1 MNPPLNPLNPQDAA
15 RMAEINREI
24 GLDDVLQGMGIG
36 RTDSGGGE
44 TSSSVEDEK
53 KGGGFGRGV
62 HTKEIESTG

>member
-1 MNPPLNPLNPQDAA
+1 MLNPPIAQDAA

-44 TSSSVEDEK
+44 TSSSGEDEK
-53 KGGGFGRGV
+53 KGGGFGRV
-62 HTKEIESTG
+62 AHAKEIESTG